1 MRFIFNMFRPVNF
14 PNYEKCYPSR
24 LKRYFRSN
32 INYNTYNQFVSE
44 TKCAIVGNLPSELIK
59 ILGNEKDIKEFQ
71 NSLADITIFIRT
83 LYNNAK
89 AQPEFSFYNP
99 KGLYSTLDTI
109 AQNAENVYNK
119 RLEKFS
125 GKQIL
130 AHIKYIDR
138 GANANVFKLSLYD
151 KDGNKIMHDKAL
163 KVFHCL
169 ESKFPNI
176 SRKHG
181 NYAEANFWTF
191 LKFWAGH
198 KLDKTQFTK
207 HYISDMKSGYSL
219 TEFIDRGIT
228 RTTAPL
234 DYGKMLK
241 IYYLDLFNNKAKLQK
256 LYDAGGFQKLLEFID
271 DKVVMKNFKKL
282 FHRSE
287 KELPQVMAN
296 MKTLIQNPKTPH
308 RDKIQKAIEL
318 FEQKLLELK

>member
-1 MRFIFNMFRPVNF
+1 MLRPINVQ
-14 PNYEKCYPSR
+14 NYEKCYPSR
-24 LKRYFRSN
+24 LKRYFRSS
-32 INYNTYNQFVSE
+32 INYETYNQFVPK
-44 TKCAIVGNLPSELIK
+44 TKCQLVGNLPHELIE

-71 NSLADITIFIRT
+71 NSLADITKFIRIS
-83 LYNNAK
+83 YNNAK
-89 AQPEFSFYNP
+89 MQCDIDFFSDKKDMCSILNIVA
-99 KGLYSTLDTI
+99 KD
-109 AQNAENVYNK
+109 AENVYNK
-119 RLEKFS
+119 RLEKIS
-125 GKQIL
+125 GKPIS
-130 AHIKYIDR
+130 AGIKYADR

-169 ESKFPNI
+169 EFRYPELAC
-176 SRKHG
+176 KHG

-228 RTTAPL
+228 RTKTPL
-234 DYGKMLK
+234 DYEKMLK
-241 IYYLDLFNNKAKLQK
+241 ISYLDSANNKEKLKKFYDVGGFIKLQ
-256 LYDAGGFQKLLEFID
+256 DFID

-296 MKTLIQNPKTPH
+296 MKTLVQNPKTPH

-318 FEQKLLELK
+318 FELMQ